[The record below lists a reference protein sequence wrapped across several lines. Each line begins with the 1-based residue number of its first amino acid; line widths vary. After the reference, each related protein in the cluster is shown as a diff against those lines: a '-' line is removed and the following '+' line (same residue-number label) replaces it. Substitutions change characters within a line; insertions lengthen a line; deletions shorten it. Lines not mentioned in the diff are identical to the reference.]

1 MTQRSPRRI
10 LAAALFTM
18 AVGPVVTPVA
28 AATVNGPIRVSADG
42 RHFEDREGR
51 PFFWLG
57 DTAWPLFAQY
67 TKAQAEAYLAN
78 RGGKGFTVIQG
89 VLAW

>member
-1 MTQRSPRRI
+1 
-10 LAAALFTM
+10 M
-18 AVGPVVTPVA
+18 AVDPVVAPLA
-28 AATVNGPIRVSADG
+28 AATVNGPIRCERGWPPLHGARD
-42 RHFEDREGR
+42 GR

-78 RGGKGFTVIQG
+78 RG
-89 VLAW
+89 ARASP